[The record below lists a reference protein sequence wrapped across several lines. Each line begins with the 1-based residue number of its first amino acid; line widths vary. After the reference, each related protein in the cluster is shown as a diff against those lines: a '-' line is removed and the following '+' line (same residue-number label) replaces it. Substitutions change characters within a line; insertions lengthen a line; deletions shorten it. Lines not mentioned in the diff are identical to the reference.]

1 MLKKEAYQIMNGSP
15 DFNFVGNMEANTL
28 FNGGIEDVLV
38 TDGYVG
44 NICLKQAEG
53 MYALV
58 AKLGVNHPFLNRFNY
73 ENYGGTPVL
82 GVSAPV
88 IIGHGASTPLAI
100 KNMILQA
107 QLTAKNGLVEML
119 KTAMVG

>member
-1 MLKKEAYQIMNGSP
+1 
-15 DFNFVGNMEANTL
+15 MEADRL
-28 FNGGIEDVLV
+28 FNGGIADVLV
-38 TDGYVG
+38 TDGFVG

-58 AKLGVNHPFLNRFNY
+58 SKLGVNHPFMNRFNY

-88 IIGHGASTPLAI
+88 VIGHGASTPLAI
-100 KNMILQA
+100 KNMIMEA
-107 QLTAKNGLVEML
+107 RKSINNALVKKL
-119 KTAMVG
+119 RDAFFN

>member
-1 MLKKEAYQIMNGSP
+1 
-15 DFNFVGNMEANTL
+15 MEANTL
-28 FNGGIEDVLV
+28 FNGGIADVLV

-82 GVSAPV
+82 GISAPV
-88 IIGHGASTPLAI
+88 IIGHS
-100 KNMILQA
+100 M
-107 QLTAKNGLVEML
+107 LTFCYSS
-119 KTAMVG
+119 